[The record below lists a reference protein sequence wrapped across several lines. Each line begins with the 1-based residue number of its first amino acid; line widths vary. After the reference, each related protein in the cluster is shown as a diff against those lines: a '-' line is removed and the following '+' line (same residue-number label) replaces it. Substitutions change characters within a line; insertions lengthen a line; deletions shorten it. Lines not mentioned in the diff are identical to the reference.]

1 MEGVTEW
8 VEREVSTP
16 SLPPAPGGDGG
27 DGGDLGDDL
36 GVGTSH
42 PYGEGNPERAC
53 HVCVCAR
60 TCVCVW
66 CVAVCSD

>member
-27 DGGDLGDDL
+27 DGGDLG
-36 GVGTSH
+36 VGTSH

-53 HVCVCAR
+53 HVCLRVC
-60 TCVCVW
+60 CVVR
-66 CVAVCSD
+66 VAVCAD